1 MNATTATPSLAR
13 RSLRAPLLW
22 MAVLAAPVAV
32 AAAVST
38 SATSA
43 FAAEAE
49 PAEES
54 AKISTRVTS
63 KGVVIAEMRVHAK
76 AAAVRELL
84 AGAERAHGLA
94 STTVSVKASP
104 DGKCE
109 KVKLQTRG
117 LITPFV
123 LETRRCPTA
132 TGWRETL
139 VTSDNFVEYWNE
151 WTVKDLG
158 DGALVT
164 FKTRTLPNVAVPESL
179 ILSQTRKVLGK
190 LMKSVLVAL
199 GET

>member
-1 MNATTATPSLAR
+1 MPATIVKPAPAR
-13 RSLRAPLLW
+13 RSSFAALL
-22 MAVLAAPVAV
+22 VVGLLATPTAAV
-32 AAAVST
+32 AA
-38 SATSA
+38 
-43 FAAEAE
+43 EPAE

-54 AKISTRVTS
+54 PKISTRITA
-63 KGVVIAEMRVHAK
+63 KGVVIAEVRVNAK
-76 AAAVRELL
+76 ASAVRELL

-94 STTVSVKASP
+94 STTVSVKATA

-117 LITPFV
+117 LITPFS

-158 DGALVT
+158 DGSLVT

-179 ILSQTRKVLGK
+179 ILSQTRRVLGK

-199 GET
+199 GES

>member
-1 MNATTATPSLAR
+1 
-13 RSLRAPLLW
+13 

>member
-1 MNATTATPSLAR
+1 MMNATIAKPSLAR

-22 MAVLAAPVAV
+22 MAVLAAPVA
-32 AAAVST
+32 AL
-38 SATSA
+38 ATSA
-43 FAAEAE
+43 SAADAE
-49 PAEES
+49 PAEE
-54 AKISTRVTS
+54 APKISTRVTP

-76 AAAVRELL
+76 ASAVRELL
-84 AGAERAHGLA
+84 AGAERAHNLA

-139 VTSDNFVEYWNE
+139 VTSDNFTEYWNE

-158 DGALVT
+158 DGALIT

-199 GET
+199 GES